1 MAHHEIDVVIHPQS
15 IVHSLVELRD
25 GSVIAQLS
33 VPDMRLPIQ
42 YAFSYPDRWDAAAP
56 PLDLSRLGPLEFAPP
71 DLERFRCLR
80 LAYWALDR
88 GGAWPVV
95 LNAANEV
102 AVEAF
107 LTSRIAFLRIAQVI
121 ERALEAA
128 DRETSEPRTLVDV
141 RAADGWARMFSSETI
156 GTLPSS

>member
-1 MAHHEIDVVIHPQS
+1 MSAHEIDVVIHPQS
-15 IVHSLVELRD
+15 IVHSMVELRD
-25 GSVIAQLS
+25 GSVIAQLG

-42 YAFSYPDRWDAAAP
+42 YALSYPDRWDAPMA
-56 PLDLSRLGPLEFAPP
+56 PLDVVRMGALEFMPP
-71 DLERFRCLR
+71 DLDRFRCLR

-88 GGAWPVV
+88 GGAWPIV

-107 LTSRIAFLRIAQVI
+107 LASRIRFPGIWQII

-128 DRETSEPRTLVDV
+128 DRETSEPRTLADV
-141 RAADGWARMFSSETI
+141 RAVDAWARSFSSETI
-156 GTLPSS
+156 STLPSS